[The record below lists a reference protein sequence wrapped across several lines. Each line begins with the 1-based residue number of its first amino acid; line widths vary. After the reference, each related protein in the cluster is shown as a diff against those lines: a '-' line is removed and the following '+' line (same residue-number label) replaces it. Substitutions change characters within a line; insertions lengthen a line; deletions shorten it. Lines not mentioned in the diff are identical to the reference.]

1 MSTSSSNAAAEAA
14 AAAANKL
21 DQLKLDEK
29 IPMTPEMQQLVND
42 PNFVVEF
49 AIGDPM
55 PDLIPQSKYDGIRL
69 SGVYFDKPK
78 RYIMKSCHL
87 TKDDVR
93 ILDMDNG
100 QVILVSHHPGK
111 NPYEELDPLG
121 MANNPH
127 AVQGGEWESCCDV
140 TSRHRSMKSFKIRP
154 KTISRHGRQYIKT
167 FHSKG
172 DDSVIMNIGKM
183 SKFET
188 MSMRPHF
195 EVGRGK
201 DGEEVYVIAADMM
214 ERTFTI
220 KNQNEEV
227 VAQVAKTTKALIQ
240 TAVFGS
246 GSESTIDIAAG
257 VDTSSIL
264 AIVFGL
270 GQVGAHFVKDSLN
283 NYVVDP
289 LKDSLKDAAV
299 EAVPGMDQAVGMYE
313 DAQGDARH
321 HAHAL
326 KKFQRFYEQN
336 FK

>member
-1 MSTSSSNAAAEAA
+1 MSTTSRA
-14 AAAANKL
+14 
-21 DQLKLDEK
+21 
-29 IPMTPEMQQLVND
+29 IPMTPEMQQMVND
-42 PNFVVEF
+42 PDFIVEF
-49 AIGDPM
+49 AIGDPI
-55 PDLIPQSKYDGIRL
+55 PNLIPQSKDSGIRL
-69 SGVYFDKPK
+69 SGVYFDEPK

-87 TKDDVR
+87 SKDDVR
-93 ILDMDNG
+93 ILDVDTG
-100 QVILVSHHPGK
+100 KVVLVSHHPGK

-121 MANNPH
+121 IGNNPH
-127 AVQGGEWESCCDV
+127 AVNGGEWESCCDV
-140 TSRHRSMKSFKIRP
+140 TSRHHSMKSFKIRP
-154 KTISRHGRQYIKT
+154 KTVSRHGRQYIKT
-167 FHSKG
+167 MHGQG

-195 EVGRGK
+195 GVGKGK
-201 DGEEVYVIAADMM
+201 DGDEVYVIAADMM

-220 KNQNEEV
+220 KNQNDEV

-240 TAVFGS
+240 NAVFGS
-246 GSESTIDIAAG
+246 GSESTIDIAPG
-257 VDTSSIL
+257 VDTSTIL

-289 LKDSLKDAAV
+289 LKDSLMDNAV
-299 EAVPGMDQAVGMYE
+299 EAVPGMDQAVDMYE
-313 DAQGDARH
+313 DAQGDAKH

-326 KKFQRFYEQN
+326 KKFQKFYESN

>member
-1 MSTSSSNAAAEAA
+1 
-14 AAAANKL
+14 
-21 DQLKLDEK
+21 
-29 IPMTPEMQQLVND
+29 MQQMVND
-42 PNFVVEF
+42 PDFIVEF
-49 AIGDPM
+49 AIGDPI
-55 PDLIPQSKYDGIRL
+55 PNLIPQSKDSGIRL
-69 SGVYFDKPK
+69 SGVYFDEPK

-87 TKDDVR
+87 SKDDVR
-93 ILDMDNG
+93 ILDVDTG
-100 QVILVSHHPGK
+100 KVVLVSHHPGK

-121 MANNPH
+121 IGNNPH
-127 AVQGGEWESCCDV
+127 AVNGGEWESCLHQ
-140 TSRHRSMKSFKIRP
+140 TM
-154 KTISRHGRQYIKT
+154 HGQ
-167 FHSKG
+167 G

-195 EVGRGK
+195 EVGKGK
-201 DGEEVYVIAADMM
+201 DGDEVYVIAADMM

-220 KNQNEEV
+220 KNQNDEV

-240 TAVFGS
+240 NAVFGS
-246 GSESTIDIAAG
+246 GSESTIDIAPG
-257 VDTSSIL
+257 VDTSAIL

-289 LKDSLKDAAV
+289 LKDQLMDNAV
-299 EAVPGMDQAVGMYE
+299 EAVPGMDQAVDMYE
-313 DAQGDARH
+313 DAQGDAKH

-326 KKFQRFYEQN
+326 KKFQKFYESN